1 MLTVIED
8 LLSKQEVAKFTQSL
22 DKGQWIDGKHTAGS
36 QASKV
41 KYNQQ
46 LDDSSAL
53 ATELRNVVIRK
64 LSANALFMSSALPNK
79 IYPPKFNRYQGGE
92 HYGLHVDSSVMP
104 IPNSHQMLRTDLS
117 ATLFLSEP
125 STYDGGELSIET
137 QFGLQQIKLNAGSV
151 ILYPANSL
159 HQVNPVTKGHR
170 TASFFWVESLVRS
183 NDQRSMLFDL
193 DQSIQALTV
202 ELGSNDAEVKR
213 LTGVYHNL
221 MRSWANC

>member
-64 LSANALFMSSALPNK
+64 LSANALCMSSALPNK

-221 MRSWANC
+221 MRSWASC

>member
-8 LLSKQEVAKFTQSL
+8 LLSKKEVTQFTQAL
-22 DKGQWIDGKHTAGS
+22 DKGQWLDGKHTAGS

-46 LDDSSAL
+46 LDDGSAL
-53 ATELRNVVIRK
+53 AIELRNTVIRK
-64 LSANALFMSSALPNK
+64 LSGNALFMSSALPNK

-92 HYGLHVDSSVMP
+92 HYGLHVDASVMP

-125 STYDGGELSIET
+125 KTYDGGELSIET

-170 TASFFWVESLVRS
+170 TASFFWIESLVRS

-202 ELGSNDAEVKR
+202 ELGNNDAEVKR

-221 MRSWANC
+221 MRSWASC

>member
-1 MLTVIED
+1 
-8 LLSKQEVAKFTQSL
+8 
-22 DKGQWIDGKHTAGS
+22 
-36 QASKV
+36 
-41 KYNQQ
+41 
-46 LDDSSAL
+46 
-53 ATELRNVVIRK
+53 
-64 LSANALFMSSALPNK
+64 
-79 IYPPKFNRYQGGE
+79 
-92 HYGLHVDSSVMP
+92 
-104 IPNSHQMLRTDLS
+104 
-117 ATLFLSEP
+117 
-125 STYDGGELSIET
+125 ELSIET

-213 LTGVYHNL
+213 LTGVYH
-221 MRSWANC
+221 